1 MLQMAKDFKL
11 VEVEVVFCRFGINQR
26 AIWEDDEF

>member
-1 MLQMAKDFKL
+1 MLETAKDFKL
-11 VEVEVVFCRFGINQR
+11 VEVEVVFRRFGINQR